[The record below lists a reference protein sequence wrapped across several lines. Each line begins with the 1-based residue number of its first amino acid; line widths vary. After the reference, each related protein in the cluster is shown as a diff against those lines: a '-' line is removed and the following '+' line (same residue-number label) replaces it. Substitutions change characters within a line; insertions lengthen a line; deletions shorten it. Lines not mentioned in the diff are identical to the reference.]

1 MSGDT
6 PAAAV
11 RERTMPPPS
20 PAPRDRSRRN
30 GRGRSS
36 GDAPPAAL
44 SQIVDA
50 AIACILEL
58 GFYRASSNEI
68 ARRANVSW
76 GSIQYHFGSREA
88 LLLAVI
94 EQLNQRFTTTVS
106 RARITGDTLEERL
119 ASLYGIL
126 AKHYG
131 APTYLARLQIILNLS
146 HDPDTSAD
154 VADALARI
162 ADVAGKDVGR
172 LFRDAVGEGASPATM
187 SAIFNAI
194 RGMAL
199 SHQITDTMPWHATAS
214 QFDAG
219 DADGQELTIFLAG
232 LAAAARLD
240 PGVTPQG
247 SGVDS

>member
-1 MSGDT
+1 MQSERMSGEPTVDT
-6 PAAAV
+6 PSGAAA
-11 RERTMPPPS
+11 MS
-20 PAPRDRSRRN
+20 PRDRSRR
-30 GRGRSS
+30 RGRTTS
-36 GDAPPAAL
+36 GAPAARG
-44 SQIVDA
+44 QIVDA

-94 EQLNQRFTTTVS
+94 EELNQRFTTTVS
-106 RARITGDTLEERL
+106 RARIAGDTLEERL
-119 ASLYGIL
+119 GSLYDIL

-131 APTYLARLQIILNLS
+131 APSYLARLQIILNLS

-162 ADVAGKDVGR
+162 ADVAGNDVSR
-172 LFRDAVGEGASPATM
+172 LFRDAVGERASPATM
-187 SAIFNAI
+187 NAIFNAI

-214 QFDAG
+214 QFAAG
-219 DADGQELTIFLAG
+219 DGEELAIFLTG

-240 PGVTPQG
+240 PGVTRQSEPT
-247 SGVDS
+247 DS